1 MSSPKSIC
9 CKLII
14 RDRLAQPV
22 GIHLKG
28 DVGLPKFKD
37 ILLCRSGKCHEF
49 YSHEEMSS
57 TINFNMHPSVL
68 IPIQVQPNQPVD

>member
-22 GIHLKG
+22 GIHPKG

-37 ILLCRSGKCHEF
+37 ILCWSGKCHEF
-49 YSHEEMSS
+49 YSHEEMNS
-57 TINFNMHPSVL
+57 TTNFNIHPSVL
-68 IPIQVQPNQPVD
+68 ITIQVQPNQPAD